1 MDDEYP
7 IVHSPL
13 EEQVTRDGV
22 SVEVLI
28 YRGEGDQDWILEVVD
43 ENGGS
48 TVWDEPFLT
57 DRAAHNAALAAIA
70 EEGIGAFVLPER
82 QVPH

>member
-1 MDDEYP
+1 MENEYP

-48 TVWDEPFLT
+48 TVWDDPFPT
-57 DRAAHNAALAAIA
+57 DRAAHDAVLGAIA
-70 EEGIGAFVLPER
+70 EEGIGAFVVPKR
-82 QVPH
+82 QVTH